1 MQLHHLIPVLALLV
15 GCPSPPDDA
24 KAAPGG
30 GGAPK
35 GPPKA
40 ANAGAGGGA
49 PGAPGAPNGAAPPAD
64 GAAPPADG
72 AGGPPPA
79 DGAGGPGGEGKPPG
93 TPGSGGGGKGAPP
106 PDGDGPQAEPAVGYG
121 PGHNDQ
127 NPGGRSIVSSIAETQ
142 PKIDDGDIDQE
153 TVRKMEPGTF
163 AVFRGEAKCSGCS
176 GDLILRAVPYF
187 APDGKPPE
195 DVPGVLTHMTLDGA
209 GAFEFAVPDR
219 DVTVVLELLVDK
231 NKDGKATK
239 GERFA
244 MLESGGGLSAKKAM
258 SGLVIDASTSAAKLD
273 STDPLVPGEPI
284 KPQEAEEKK

>member
-1 MQLHHLIPVLALLV
+1 MQLRHLLPLLALLV

-24 KAAPGG
+24 KAGGPGPGKAPPQAG
-30 GGAPK
+30 
-35 GPPKA
+35 KA
-40 ANAGAGGGA
+40 APPGGAGGGA
-49 PGAPGAPNGAAPPAD
+49 AVPNNGGPPA
-64 GAAPPADG
+64 AG

-79 DGAGGPGGEGKPPG
+79 DGAGGPPGDGKPPG
-93 TPGSGGGGKGAPP
+93 TPGEGGGGKGAPP
-106 PDGDGPQAEPAVGYG
+106 PDGDGPQAEPAVGFG

-127 NPGGRSIVSSIAETQ
+127 NPGGRSIVSSVAATQ
-142 PKIDDGDIDQE
+142 ALVDDGDIDQE
-153 TVRKMEPGTF
+153 TVRKMEAGTF
-163 AVFRGEAKCSGCS
+163 AVFRGEAKCAGCS

-187 APDGKPPE
+187 APDGQPPK
-195 DVPGVLTHMTLDGA
+195 DVPGVLTHMTLDGP

-219 DVTVVLELLVDK
+219 DVTIVLELLVDQ

-244 MLESGGGLSAKKAM
+244 MLESRGGLSAKKPM

-284 KPQEAEEKK
+284 KPQDAKEE

>member
-1 MQLHHLIPVLALLV
+1 MQMRHLIPVLALLV

-24 KAAPGG
+24 KAGPGG
-30 GGAPK
+30 GGPPK
-35 GPPKA
+35 APPKA
-40 ANAGAGGGA
+40 AKADAGGGAGGGP
-49 PGAPGAPNGAAPPAD
+49 PGAPKDGAPPAD

-72 AGGPPPA
+72 AAPPA

-106 PDGDGPQAEPAVGYG
+106 PDGDGPQPEPAVGYG

-127 NPGGRSIVSSIAETQ
+127 NPGGRSIVSSVAETQ
-142 PKIDDGDIDQE
+142 SKVDDGDIDQE

-163 AVFRGEAKCSGCS
+163 SVFRGEAKCSGCS
-176 GDLILRAVPYF
+176 GDLILRAIPYF
-187 APDGKPPE
+187 APDGKPPK
-195 DVPGVLTHMTLDGA
+195 DVPSVLTHMTLDGA

-244 MLESGGGLSAKKAM
+244 MLESRGGLSAKKPM

-284 KPQEAEEKK
+284 KPQDANEQK